1 MDSTSLSMRLCLCEM
16 ISKDHLEWR
25 NTKDSLTKNITH
37 AEYLNNPQKQ
47 AKCMM
52 MAFYVIKAG
61 SGHYNHKT
69 ISSEWQVPKVVRT
82 WLRVLYI
89 SVFYV

>member
-1 MDSTSLSMRLCLCEM
+1 MRLCLCEM

-25 NTKDSLTKNITH
+25 NTKVSLTKNITH
-37 AEYLNNPQKQ
+37 AEYENNPQKQ

-52 MAFYVIKAG
+52 MAFHVIEAG
-61 SGHYNHKT
+61 SGHYNRKT
-69 ISSEWQVPKVVRT
+69 VRSEWQVPKVVRI